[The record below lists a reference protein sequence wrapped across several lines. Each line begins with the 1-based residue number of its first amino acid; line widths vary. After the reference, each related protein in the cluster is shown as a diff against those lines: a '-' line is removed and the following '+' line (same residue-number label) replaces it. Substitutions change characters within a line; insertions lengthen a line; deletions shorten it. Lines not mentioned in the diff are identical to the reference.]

1 MVTLMSNI
9 TGVKPAL
16 GQGVTQDEQHTATGG
31 EGEPSNKPVFT
42 RSDNLRSA
50 LLVQCPHCGRYFVS
64 VHYTRTIMRNL
75 RFGSN
80 QAPLK
85 TRCKNPSGCRA
96 HIVAPKVQNTSGR
109 NPFFRLRSY
118 ERDTVLAMV
127 NLDAISQV
135 NTIKY
140 IAQKLNERNDGR
152 GVGNIRLGKEIA
164 QRIWNDCVGYKPSK
178 KGELPMP
185 FKRWENLV
193 VSNGGARSE

>member
-1 MVTLMSNI
+1 MTNI
-9 TGVKPAL
+9 TGGKPDL
-16 GQGVTQDEQHTATGG
+16 GQGVTHNEQHTATGG

-64 VHYTRTIMRNL
+64 VHYTRTIMANL

-85 TRCKNPSGCRA
+85 TRCKNPNGCRA
-96 HIVAPKVQNTSGR
+96 HIVAPKVQNTSGK

-118 ERDTVLAMV
+118 QRDTVLAMV
-127 NLDAISQV
+127 NLDAIQQV
-135 NTIKY
+135 RNLQY
-140 IAQKLNERNDGR
+140 IAHRLNQRNDCGR
-152 GVGNIRLGKEIA
+152 KNMGKEVA
-164 QRIWNDCVGYKPSK
+164 MRLWNDCVGYTPTK

-185 FKRWENLV
+185 FKRWDNLV